1 MSNDGAAELEGQ
13 GQRVLWL
20 VGGVQDWL
28 ASAVID
34 QRLIVRWAPSTEQ
47 VPAQP
52 LRADAGILVLAKSD
66 IIPADSLS
74 SMAPAWTIIQNVAG
88 FGGRRLERQAAA
100 ALSVVPNV
108 RFVPFPDLP
117 WTTRARSA
125 GIQTRESLAEIL
137 ASLGLAGIVPAD
149 QLPGRARTRR
159 GA

>member
-74 SMAPAWTIIQNVAG
+74 SMAPTWTVIQSGPG
-88 FGGRRLERQAAA
+88 FGGRRVERAAAA
-100 ALSVVPNV
+100 ALSVIPNC
-108 RFVPFPDLP
+108 RFIPLPDLP
-117 WTTRARSA
+117 WTARARSA
-125 GIQTRESLAEIL
+125 GVQTRESLAEIL
-137 ASLGLAGIVPAD
+137 ASLGLAGIVAPEA
-149 QLPGRARTRR
+149 LPGAGHRKT
-159 GA
+159 G